1 MNHTT
6 GPPRSPNNELVRQL
20 FMTYQSALRA
30 YLYKRVRRRADAEEL
45 AQEVYLRL
53 LRVPDVT
60 AILNPEAYLY
70 AIAKNLVKE
79 YALQQSRG
87 GTSVPP
93 DDPGVQERLSEFPSF
108 PDEMDREQRIER
120 LREDIAATIGKV
132 PGNRGAQVLARP
144 ELRGDRGAA
153 RYLAAHGEETP
164 EPRAGALPTPDAS
177 SEVSGAASGTG
188 LVSRIS
194 GHRPGD
200 AELGPA
206 ARMTS

>member
-20 FMTYQSALRA
+20 FITYQSALRA

-70 AIAKNLVKE
+70 AIASNLVKE

-93 DDPGVQERLSEFPSF
+93 DDPGVEERLSDTPSYA
-108 PDEMDREQRIER
+108 DEVDREQRIER
-120 LREDIAATIGKV
+120 LGEVLPQLSAKCLATLVLRFWHGLSYEEIAERLDISPHTVKKHLSHA
-132 PGNRGAQVLARP
+132 LAHCRRRMRR
-144 ELRGDRGAA
+144 LR
-153 RYLAAHGEETP
+153 
-164 EPRAGALPTPDAS
+164 
-177 SEVSGAASGTG
+177 
-188 LVSRIS
+188 
-194 GHRPGD
+194 
-200 AELGPA
+200 
-206 ARMTS
+206 

>member
-6 GPPRSPNNELVRQL
+6 GLARDLNTELVRQL
-20 FMTYQSALRA
+20 FLTYQSALRA

-70 AIAKNLVKE
+70 TIAKNLVKE
-79 YALQQSRG
+79 YALEQSRG

-93 DDPGVQERLSEFPSF
+93 DDPGVEQCLSESPSY

-120 LREDIAATIGKV
+120 LREVLPQLSAKCLATVALRFWHGLSYEEIAQRLDISPHMVKKYLSHA
-132 PGNRGAQVLARP
+132 LAHCRRRMAR
-144 ELRGDRGAA
+144 LR
-153 RYLAAHGEETP
+153 
-164 EPRAGALPTPDAS
+164 
-177 SEVSGAASGTG
+177 
-188 LVSRIS
+188 
-194 GHRPGD
+194 
-200 AELGPA
+200 
-206 ARMTS
+206 

>member
-20 FMTYQSALRA
+20 FMTYQGALRA

-87 GTSVPP
+87 GASVPP

-120 LREDIAATIGKV
+120 LREILPQLSAKCLATVVLKFWHGLSYEEIAQRLDISPHTVKKHLSHA
-132 PGNRGAQVLARP
+132 LAHCRRRMRR
-144 ELRGDRGAA
+144 LR
-153 RYLAAHGEETP
+153 
-164 EPRAGALPTPDAS
+164 
-177 SEVSGAASGTG
+177 
-188 LVSRIS
+188 
-194 GHRPGD
+194 
-200 AELGPA
+200 
-206 ARMTS
+206 